1 MEKLLDAIASR
12 LEIRLTVAHK
22 EGQEVVHM
30 PPRVTFALKL
40 FEHCPVDERTR
51 TMFKDALRK
60 HIAKK
65 IKEANIGDVIE
76 YLFEYGQVYPLGEIQ
91 DNANDNMAEVL
102 RELPALGMG
111 EEYVLPADTYFSF
124 TVENKQENSQD
135 LVVGTRTW
143 LAIALM
149 RH

>member
-1 MEKLLDAIASR
+1 MEELINAIASR
-12 LEIRLTVAHK
+12 LQIRLTAAYK
-22 EGQEVVHM
+22 EGQEVHTL
-30 PPRVTFALKL
+30 PRVTFALKL
-40 FEHCPVDERTR
+40 FDYCPVDERTR
-51 TMFKDALRK
+51 TMFKDALRN

-111 EEYVLPADTYFSF
+111 EEYVLPTDTYFSF
-124 TVENKQENSQD
+124 TVKNKQGNTQD
-135 LVVGTRTW
+135 LVVGARTW
-143 LAIALM
+143 LAIALLEL
-149 RH
+149 